1 MLRHASASLV
11 WFIFHNSCSSFAPC
25 WSELLALYV
34 CNLFLR
40 FENVMMMPDK
50 KERFVNYTVQ
60 DASVIPE
67 AFTVVSGSI
76 FIGDDITVTNR
87 G

>member
-1 MLRHASASLV
+1 MHV
-11 WFIFHNSCSSFAPC
+11 
-25 WSELLALYV
+25 V
-34 CNLFLR
+34 TLFLL
-40 FENVMMMPDK
+40 FENVMMMLDK
-50 KERFVNYTVQ
+50 KRRFVNYTVQ